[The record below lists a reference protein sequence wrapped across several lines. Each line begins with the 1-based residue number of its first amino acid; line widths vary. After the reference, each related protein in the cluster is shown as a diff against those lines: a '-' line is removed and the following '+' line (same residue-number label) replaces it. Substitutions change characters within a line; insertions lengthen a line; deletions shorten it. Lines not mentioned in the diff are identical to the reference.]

1 MRPASKF
8 PVLFLAVLLGAVA
21 TPALQ
26 FDSAMVDGR
35 RFTIVKVLPGVEDL
49 RLFYKDARGRNF
61 GEFRAVDS
69 SLPSGKRLA
78 FAMNAG
84 MYDKRFRP
92 LGVFVDQGIQYRKLN
107 LRSGYG
113 NFFLQPNGVF
123 LVARGKPKVVDT
135 RSFRRYHR
143 HVRLATQS
151 GPLLL
156 ASGRIHPVFD
166 SLSTSRLKRNAVGV
180 RGDTAYFAISE
191 DSVNFHETARLF
203 RDVLRC
209 RDALYLD
216 GQISSLHAPE
226 LSRSDT
232 LDTLVT
238 MIGVIE
244 RTER

>member
-1 MRPASKF
+1 MPTLPRGACALLL
-8 PVLFLAVLLGAVA
+8 LFLSTTAA
-21 TPALQ
+21 TALR
-26 FDSAMVDGR
+26 FDTASVDGR
-35 RFTIVKVLPGVEDL
+35 RFTVVRVVPKKDDL
-49 RLFYKDARGRNF
+49 RLFYQDAKGRNY
-61 GEFRAVDS
+61 GGFRGLEAGLPAGA
-69 SLPSGKRLA
+69 SLP

-84 MYDKRFRP
+84 MYDRHFRP
-92 LGVFVDQGIQYRKLN
+92 LGLFVSDGVLLRRTN
-107 LRSGYG
+107 LKSGYG
-113 NFFLQPNGVF
+113 NFFLKPNGVF
-123 LVARGKPKVVDT
+123 LVARGKPRIVDS
-135 RSFRRYHR
+135 RDFRRQRR

-156 ASGRIHPVFD
+156 ASGRLHPIFD

-180 RGDTAYFAISE
+180 RGDTAFFAISE

-216 GQISSLHAPE
+216 GEISSLHAPE

-238 MIGVIE
+238 MIGVVE
-244 RTER
+244 RDRR

>member
-1 MRPASKF
+1 MPPAANLPS
-8 PVLFLAVLLGAVA
+8 VLLVLLLCATATRAVTFDTA
-21 TPALQ
+21 T
-26 FDSAMVDGR
+26 VDGR
-35 RFTIVKVLPGVEDL
+35 RFTVAKVVPRVDDL
-49 RLFYKDARGRNF
+49 RLFYQDARGRNF
-61 GEFRAVDS
+61 GEFQALEA
-69 SLPSGKRLA
+69 SLAPGRKLS

-92 LGVFVDQGIQYRKLN
+92 LGLFVDQGVQLRRLN
-107 LRSGYG
+107 LRPGTG
-113 NFFLQPNGVF
+113 NFFLKPNGVF
-123 LVARGKPKVVDT
+123 LVARGRPRVVDS
-135 RSFRRYHR
+135 RSFRQHRR

-166 SLSTSRLKRNAVGV
+166 SSSTSRLKRNAVGV
-180 RGDTAYFAISE
+180 RGDTAFFAISE

-226 LSRSDT
+226 LGRSDT

-238 MIGVIE
+238 MIGVVESAE
-244 RTER
+244 R